1 MLNPTEAQ
9 MAAIGERLQKKFPL
23 LANDSWNGHRIA
35 EYITSIFRGDW
46 TYENCVL
53 AVESLQPSLVWLKAP
68 EAKPLEWVKH
78 TEKVSAPPLTRRSHL
93 DLQEEKEA
101 KEKARIE
108 AKKKYDLEH
117 PKNPDPYPG
126 AIYYTST
133 TRIDHAATQSAR
145 RQWQE
150 REDARQREKAGIG
163 KDGRPTAVY
172 FESGPH
178 AGQVNWRASQERWAE
193 WDKKHPQPAVKTRG
207 H

>member
-1 MLNPTEAQ
+1 MLNPTEEQ
-9 MAAIGERLQKKFPL
+9 MRAIGERLQKRFPL
-23 LANDSWNGHRIA
+23 LANDSWNGQRIA

-68 EAKPLEWVKH
+68 EAKPLEFVKH
-78 TEKVSAPPLTRRSHL
+78 TEKISAPPMKHRSHL
-93 DLQEEKEA
+93 DIQEEREE

-117 PKNPDPYPG
+117 PKNPDPYP
-126 AIYYTST
+126 ATIYIPST
-133 TRIDHAATQSAR
+133 ARIDHPATAEAR
-145 RQWQE
+145 RQWQV
-150 REDARQREKAGIG
+150 REDKRQRERAGIG

-178 AGQVNWRASQERWAE
+178 AGQVNWRASQERWEE
-193 WDKKHPQPAVKTRG
+193 WDKKHPPKPAKAARR
-207 H
+207 